1 MEVMADI
8 STQTVGFFTGLTL
21 AQRQTLLPLVRQC
34 TYSAGE
40 VIVRVN
46 QPATNFFIIESGEV
60 EIGFQPYDGA
70 PMKLDPLTSGDM
82 FGWSA
87 VLGRDVYTASV
98 RALTDSVIFAIASQ
112 KIAQLCVRDHETGMV
127 LLEKMAASIR
137 QHPTQPV
144 DLVME
149 LINRA
154 MRCDRE
160 T

>member
-1 MEVMADI
+1 MEVMVDQ
-8 STQTVGFFTGLTL
+8 STQIDGFFTGLTE
-21 AQRQTLLPLVRQC
+21 AQRQTLLPLVKQC
-34 TYSAGE
+34 TYSPGE

-60 EIGFQPYDGA
+60 EINFQPYDGA
-70 PMKLDPLTSGDM
+70 SMKLDRLTGGDM

-87 VLGRDVYTASV
+87 LLGRDVYTASV
-98 RALTDSVIFAIASQ
+98 RALIDSLIFAIPSQ
-112 KIAQLCVRDHETGMV
+112 KIAQLCVRDHETGVV
-127 LLEKMAASIR
+127 LLEKMAVSIR
-137 QHPTQPV
+137 RHPTQPV